1 MRLIPRQLL
10 TLNRRSIERRPTR
23 GGGLRFADWLLVYD
37 VIFGCVVEMNSS
49 DDVLDAVQAPV
60 RGADLSSL
68 ERARVL
74 VASKF
79 SADERA
85 HDSIDRGREA
95 ADILGKLGM
104 DAETRAV
111 ALLLPLIDEGAL
123 DPAAIEK
130 GIGAE
135 VARLTQGAL
144 RLASLKDLRK
154 TATETLQANRLRQ
167 MLLTIAEDPRV
178 VLVSLAHQICALRAA
193 RNAVEQTRRAV
204 GQETLEVF
212 APLANRLGVWQLK
225 EELEDLAFRY
235 LEPDTYQRIANGL
248 DQRHTDRRALHR
260 AGCCAVARRIKSRRY
275 KRRD

>member
-1 MRLIPRQLL
+1 
-10 TLNRRSIERRPTR
+10 
-23 GGGLRFADWLLVYD
+23 
-37 VIFGCVVEMNSS
+37 MNSS
-49 DDVLDAVQAPV
+49 EDVLDAVQAPV

-135 VARLTQGAL
+135 VAGLTQGAL

-204 GQETLEVF
+204 GQETLDVF
-212 APLANRLGVWQLK
+212 APLANRLGVWQL
-225 EELEDLAFRY
+225 R
-235 LEPDTYQRIANGL
+235 G
-248 DQRHTDRRALHR
+248 
-260 AGCCAVARRIKSRRY
+260 ARRSCVSILGA
-275 KRRD
+275 